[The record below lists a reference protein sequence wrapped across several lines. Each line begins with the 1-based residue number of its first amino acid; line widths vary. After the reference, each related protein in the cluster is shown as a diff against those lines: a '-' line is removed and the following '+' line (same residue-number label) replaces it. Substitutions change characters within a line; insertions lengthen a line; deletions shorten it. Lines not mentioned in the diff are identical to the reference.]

1 MSRWLII
8 PVLVVVAWV
17 FLSQSMFAVD
27 MTQQALV
34 LQFGRYVRTEREAGL
49 HFKVPFTEQVT
60 YYEKR
65 VLTSDVPSG
74 EYLTLDKK
82 RLVTDPVSRWRIA
95 DPLQFFKTVANEPGA
110 RARLEPVVLSELRDE
125 LAKHNF
131 ADIISTQREAITE
144 AVSKRVRDKAT
155 EFGIEVVDVKIK
167 RADLPAEVQAS
178 IFARMKA
185 ERQRIALGYRAEGE
199 EQAATVR
206 AGADKEA
213 TIIAAE
219 AYSASQKL
227 MGEGDAQATVI
238 YAKAFGQDAEF
249 YSFLRTLGA
258 YKEFLTKQSTL
269 VLGSESELFKYL
281 VSPRVSADGA
291 R

>member
-82 RLVTDPVSRWRIA
+82 RLVTDPV
-95 DPLQFFKTVANEPGA
+95 
-110 RARLEPVVLSELRDE
+110 
-125 LAKHNF
+125 
-131 ADIISTQREAITE
+131 
-144 AVSKRVRDKAT
+144 
-155 EFGIEVVDVKIK
+155 
-167 RADLPAEVQAS
+167 
-178 IFARMKA
+178 
-185 ERQRIALGYRAEGE
+185 
-199 EQAATVR
+199 
-206 AGADKEA
+206 
-213 TIIAAE
+213 
-219 AYSASQKL
+219 
-227 MGEGDAQATVI
+227 
-238 YAKAFGQDAEF
+238 
-249 YSFLRTLGA
+249 
-258 YKEFLTKQSTL
+258 
-269 VLGSESELFKYL
+269 
-281 VSPRVSADGA
+281 
-291 R
+291 